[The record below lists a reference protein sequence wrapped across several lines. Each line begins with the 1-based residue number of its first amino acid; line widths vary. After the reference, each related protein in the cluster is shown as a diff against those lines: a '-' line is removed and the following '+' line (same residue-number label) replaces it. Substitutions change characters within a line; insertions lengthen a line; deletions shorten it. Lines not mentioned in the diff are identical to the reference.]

1 MKSIYT
7 VLIFIFSSI
16 FLYSENIDSLLHLSE
31 KYHNINLDSSVSY
44 ALRAKESAYE
54 IQKRELEIK
63 AINLLS
69 TAFAYKGEIVKFEEM
84 NNHALYL
91 CEKYNLEDMKLFTL
105 IEQSYRYR
113 ELHHTTKTIS
123 IIQNVTDEL
132 QSLPKERRKKF
143 YPELFEAIG
152 YLLYFELK
160 DSVISLEYLH
170 KAHNYYLR
178 RGDTTNFNNLYL
190 YMGEIFRL
198 NGRADRAV
206 KYYSAAKEA
215 AEKYKDSTLLGKYY
229 RLTSA
234 TYLDRDNAATA
245 LQLLRKAET
254 IFTNLNNFKQ
264 LSDLYGM
271 FAYAYSFVN
280 DYKNS
285 LLYNKKSLEL
295 RKKVGNLSLVASS
308 CLNIAN
314 SFKHL
319 NMLDSSIYYS
329 TIAYKICINSNHNFY
344 LPKSL
349 KMLSELY
356 DIKKDENQSLH
367 YLKKYIALKD
377 SLDLEK
383 LSLVSILESKFRFNM
398 LEKNMLNTEIMT
410 DLEND
415 KDFYLTLS
423 YIFGLLAFTFA
434 ILSGYIFL
442 KKRN

>member
-44 ALRAKESAYE
+44 ALRAKESAFE
-54 IQKRELEIK
+54 IQNRELEIK
-63 AINLLS
+63 AINSLA

-91 CEKYNLEDMKLFTL
+91 CEKYQLEDMKLFT
-105 IEQSYRYR
+105 IMEQSYRYR
-113 ELHHTTKTIS
+113 ELHQTRKTINK
-123 IIQNVTDEL
+123 IQLVTDEL
-132 QSLPKERRKKF
+132 QSIPKERRKKF

-160 DSVISLEYLH
+160 DSVVSLEYLH

-198 NGRADRAV
+198 NGRTDRAT
-206 KYYSAAKEA
+206 KYYTAAKEA
-215 AEKYKDSTLLGKYY
+215 AEKCNDSTLLGKYY

-234 TYLDRDNAATA
+234 TYLDRENSATA
-245 LQLLRKAET
+245 LQLLRKADT
-254 IFTNLNNFKQ
+254 IFTNINNIKQ
-264 LSDLYGM
+264 LSDLYSM

-280 DYKNS
+280 DYKNG
-285 LLYNKKSLEL
+285 LLYNKKSLDL
-295 RKKVGNLSLVASS
+295 RRKVGNLPLIASS
-308 CLNIAN
+308 CLNVAN

-319 NMLDSSIYYS
+319 DMPDSSIHYS
-329 TIAYKICINSNHNFY
+329 TEAYKICRNSSHNFY

-356 DIKKDENQSLH
+356 DIKKDDNQSLH
-367 YLKKYIALKD
+367 YLKKYVTLKD

-383 LSLVSILESKFRFNM
+383 LSLVSILENKFRFNM

-410 DLEND
+410 DLENE
-415 KDFYLTLS
+415 KDYYLTLS

-434 ILSGYIFL
+434 ILSGYL
-442 KKRN
+442 TYKKRY